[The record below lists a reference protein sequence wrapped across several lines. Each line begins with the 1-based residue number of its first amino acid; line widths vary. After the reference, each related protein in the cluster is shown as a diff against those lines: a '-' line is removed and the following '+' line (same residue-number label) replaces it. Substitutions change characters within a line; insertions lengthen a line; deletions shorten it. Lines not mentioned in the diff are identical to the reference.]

1 LAEERPKRRSDLNA
15 RVVDGEMVVL
25 DRRSERIHQLN
36 QTACFIW
43 DRCDGDR
50 SLEQIA
56 DGMIEAFE
64 VDEETATRDVVATV
78 KQFAEL
84 GLLEGRP

>member
-1 LAEERPKRRSDLNA
+1 
-15 RVVDGEMVVL
+15 VVDGEMVVL
-25 DRRSERIHQLN
+25 DRRAERIHQLN
-36 QTACFIW
+36 PTASFIW

-56 DGMIEAFE
+56 GGMMEAFE
-64 VDEETATRDVVATV
+64 VDWQTAAQDVTETV